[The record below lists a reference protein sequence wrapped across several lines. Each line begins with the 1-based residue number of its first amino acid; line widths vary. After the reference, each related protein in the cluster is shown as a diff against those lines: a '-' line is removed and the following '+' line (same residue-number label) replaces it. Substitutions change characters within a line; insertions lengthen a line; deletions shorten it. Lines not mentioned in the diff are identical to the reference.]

1 MNNKINV
8 LSCFDGMSCGRLAL
22 KASGIEVSKYYSS
35 EIEEAPMN
43 VTRLNFPDTIFL
55 GDVRNIKVNNLNKID
70 LLIGGSP
77 CQNFSFAG
85 KRNGASTKCKV
96 EILSLEQ
103 YLKLKEENFE
113 FSGQSYL
120 FWEYMRVLTEL
131 RKINPKIKFLLE
143 NVVMSKKWE
152 KVISEAL
159 GVEPIEI
166 NSALVSAQNRRRL
179 YWTNISDKIEQPKDL
194 NIQKEDIL
202 EDNKYKNKA
211 SIIGRRINAAG
222 KRDDYNKDIELS
234 QYLEVR
240 EINQNKINCLT
251 TVSKDNV
258 LTNLPIGRHKDVYK
272 NKLDFRNLLMI
283 ESERLQTVPENYT
296 LKGMNKANSIINI
309 AESMRR
315 NMLGN
320 GWTVK
325 VISHIFSY
333 MRYIK

>member
-1 MNNKINV
+1 MVV
-8 LSCFDGMSCGRLAL
+8 LSLFDGISCGKQALL
-22 KASGIEVSKYYSS
+22 KANISMSKYYAS
-35 EIEEAPMN
+35 EIEEGAIEISKRQN
-43 VTRLNFPDTIFL
+43 TGIERL

-77 CQNFSFAG
+77 CQNFLFSG

-103 YLKLKEENFE
+103 YLKLKEEGFE
-113 FSGQSYL
+113 FSDQSYL

-143 NVVMSKKWE
+143 NVVMLKKWE

-315 NMLGN
+315 KMLGN